1 MRFGSVCSGIEA
13 ASVAW
18 NPLGW
23 TAAWFSEIEPFPC
36 ALLAYRFPNVPNL
49 GDMTTIAPRILSGE
63 VEAPDMLCGGTPC
76 TAFSLAGLRKSLD
89 DPRGQLTLSFVQIA
103 DAIDTARTRLRKPG
117 AIIFWENVPG
127 VLNTKDNAFG
137 CFLGALVG
145 SDVPLQA
152 AAGRWSGA
160 GMVAGPKRKAA
171 WRILDA
177 QYFRSAQRRRRVFVV
192 ASPRTGGGDPAK
204 ILFERQGLP
213 GNPPTCCDKGQS
225 VAAFVEGSFGGFR
238 ESATAGVLRA
248 SGGTL
253 GGGSESVIVG
263 LSDR

>member
-152 AAGRWSGA
+152 AAGRWPGA

-192 ASPRTGGGDPAK
+192 ASPRTGGAIPQKFYLSAKACLGILRRAATRGKALPPLLKAALEASASPLLPA
-204 ILFERQGLP
+204 FSVQAVER
-213 GNPPTCCDKGQS
+213 
-225 VAAFVEGSFGGFR
+225 
-238 ESATAGVLRA
+238 
-248 SGGTL
+248 
-253 GGGSESVIVG
+253 
-263 LSDR
+263 